1 MNNRSVLTKINIIR
15 IMFMINYI
23 IILKENQKLQD
34 YVLKQIQ

>member
-1 MNNRSVLTKINIIR
+1 MINRSVLIKINIVR

>member
-1 MNNRSVLTKINIIR
+1 MNNRSVLMKINIIR